1 MFYWVTMPGNII
13 LIVMPGKCPRSESRL
28 SLVVASYNGRLTA
41 PASSTSSSTAASLPL
56 SMIDKEYYSA
66 PHEAFDIRN
75 FELSFA
81 KFDATFP

>member
-28 SLVVASYNGRLTA
+28 SLVVTSYNGRLTA
-41 PASSTSSSTAASLPL
+41 PASSTAASLPL

-66 PHEAFDIRN
+66 PHEAFDIRK